1 MSLLINHFYRFKE
14 FTLDTDQKILLRDGK
29 PLSLTPKVFET
40 LLILLENNGR
50 IVEKEELMKRLWPD
64 TFVEEANLT
73 FNIQQ
78 LRKILGDKARN
89 PLYIE
94 TISRR
99 GYRFIADVETS
110 LIDAA
115 GTIDGHLI
123 REVDITPAQLPDT
136 VDLPEVHPPFTL
148 QGGRPAIADVE
159 VGSIRISKKSAAFVA
174 ALLILLSGAGV
185 FLWKFSN
192 RVPSNSNKTGRVEGK
207 SPVIPPL
214 KFEKLTGAGQSKQ
227 VAISPDGKYIAYT
240 RTQENKIGI
249 WLRQLATNTN
259 VEIVPAVDAI
269 FGLAFTNS
277 GDSVYFVSGKPT
289 ALYRVSLLGGVA
301 TKIIDQLEG
310 NFAISSDDLQIAFIR
325 QTVNREGQKEFSL
338 IIANLDGRNE
348 RTLFTG
354 TYPKELDVPLWS
366 PDDQSV
372 LCSYGHSESGGQDV
386 SLIEISVAD
395 GAKKELSGDKFFCI
409 RKMAWLPHK
418 NSLVMSAGKQ
428 DGENNQLWRV
438 SYPGMEISRIT
449 EELASYLDLSFAS
462 KADKA
467 VASQAT
473 RISDIWVGSGR
484 EPNSLKK
491 ITQAIDGFCWQSSER
506 LIYSSTASGNRD
518 LWTMQPDGSEQR
530 QLTVDPA
537 IDSSPSVTFDNRYIV
552 FLSNRTGTFQVWR
565 MNIDGSNQIR
575 LTDGTGKNYPVI
587 SPDGKWV
594 IYNSADDWHIWK
606 VSIDG
611 GEPVSLTNYVGYRP
625 AISPDGKMIACAG
638 RNESK
643 QELLVLPFTG
653 GQPVK
658 RFDIASWGNN
668 LQWAPDSKAF
678 VFVVKNGTRAF
689 LMKQSLETGATE
701 KIADL
706 EEEGLNDFAYSFGS
720 RFFAITRSV
729 WQHDLVLISD
739 INGL

>member
-14 FTLDTDQKILLRDGK
+14 FILDTDQKILLRDGK

-50 IVEKEELMKRLWPD
+50 IVGKEELMKRLWPD

-89 PLYIE
+89 PIYIE

-99 GYRFIADVETS
+99 GYRFIADVEKN
-110 LIDAA
+110 LIDA
-115 GTIDGHLI
+115 GTINGHLI
-123 REVDITPAQLPDT
+123 QEVDIPLAHPPDT
-136 VDLPEVHPPFTL
+136 VEL
-148 QGGRPAIADVE
+148 QGVQPSTISKAGQLAIAD
-159 VGSIRISKKSAAFVA
+159 VGSIRINKRSFAFAA
-174 ALLILLSGAGV
+174 ALLIILSGVGV

-192 RVPSNSNKTGRVEGK
+192 ALNKNSSESSKVDGK
-207 SPVIPPL
+207 SPVIPLL
-214 KFEKLTGAGQSKQ
+214 KFEKLTGAGQSRQ

-259 VEIVPAVDAI
+259 VEIVPAMDAI
-269 FGLAFTNS
+269 FGLAFINS
-277 GDSVYFVSGKPT
+277 GDSIYFVSGKPT

-301 TKIIDQLEG
+301 TKIIDKLEG
-310 NFAISSDDLQIAFIR
+310 NFAISSDDRQIAFIR
-325 QTVNREGQKEFSL
+325 QIINREGQKEFSL
-338 IIANLDGRNE
+338 IIADLDGRNE
-348 RTLFTG
+348 RILFTG
-354 TYPKELDVPLWS
+354 TYPNALDVPLWS

-372 LCSYGHSESGGQDV
+372 ICSYGHSESGGQDV

-395 GAKKELSGDKFFCI
+395 GTKKDLSTDRFFCI
-409 RKMAWLPHK
+409 GKMAWLPHK
-418 NSLVMSAGKQ
+418 NGLVMSAGKQ
-428 DGENNQLWRV
+428 DGDNNQLWRV

-473 RISDIWVGSGR
+473 RISDIWVGLGR
-484 EPNSLKK
+484 EPNNLKK

-518 LWTMQPDGSEQR
+518 LWIMQPDGSEQR

-537 IDSSPSVTFDNRYIV
+537 IDSTPSVTSDNRYII

-565 MNIDGSNQIR
+565 MNIDGSNQTR

-594 IYNSADDWHIWK
+594 VYNSADDWHIWK

-611 GEPVSLTNYVGYRP
+611 GEPVALTNYIGYRP
-625 AISPDGKMIACAG
+625 GISPDGKMIACAG

-643 QELLVLPFTG
+643 QELLILPFAG

-658 RFDIASWGNN
+658 RFDIASWEYN
-668 LQWAPDSKAF
+668 LQWTPDSKAL
-678 VFVVKNGTRAF
+678 VFVVKSGTRAF
-689 LMKQSLETGATE
+689 FMKQSLETGTTE
-701 KIADL
+701 KIAEL
-706 EEEGLNDFAYSFGS
+706 EEEGLNDFAYSSGN